1 MFKRKR
7 FKIFLVL
14 LLLVT
19 HFSTRLIYAQ
29 EEGWVKSGERW
40 WYRYSDGGYPA
51 NEWLQVN
58 GVWYHFDDE
67 GWMETGWIKYS
78 NKWYYLNES
87 GAMRTSYLYTG
98 DAEYYFHSDGDMYWM
113 KLIVEWQKQENT
125 NWCWL
130 ASATMAGNYIRD
142 YQLTQVEVGKY
153 VLNTSEPPN
162 VAGWPWDISKAMEYY
177 TNYSAGWT
185 IIPENSSQLIDRID
199 AKKPFVLSVLWPTM
213 IHLLGSEFDIGGFS
227 GHSVCVVG
235 YNLETREMIYYDP
248 GLGSYKNSFIS
259 MDEIDSRA
267 VYKQKSYLT
276 MNYNQK
282 GLYATLNFYN
292 Y

>member
-1 MFKRKR
+1 
-7 FKIFLVL
+7 
-14 LLLVT
+14 
-19 HFSTRLIYAQ
+19 
-29 EEGWVKSGERW
+29 
-40 WYRYSDGGYPA
+40 
-51 NEWLQVN
+51 
-58 GVWYHFDDE
+58 
-67 GWMETGWIKYS
+67 
-78 NKWYYLNES
+78 
-87 GAMRTSYLYTG
+87 
-98 DAEYYFHSDGDMYWM
+98 
-113 KLIVEWQKQENT
+113 
-125 NWCWL
+125 
-130 ASATMAGNYIRD
+130 
-142 YQLTQVEVGKY
+142 
-153 VLNTSEPPN
+153 
-162 VAGWPWDISKAMEYY
+162 MEYY